1 MHFFHFFFKSG
12 WLAFIAIPHLFAS
25 KFLYEF
31 KWNFV
36 AGTVAMASV
45 MLMFVI
51 PPAIIFAPFALAF
64 SSGAYALGTL
74 HSMLLFMGIGSS
86 HCEKAMIPEVVKVGM
101 IQSVGYFSIWVITYG
116 ILLLFIGHEYLSV
129 LLSDPETFAT
139 QEGARMDAGQWPAFA
154 IAIAALIVLHT
165 LWGSLVAVVMA
176 AAGYGLGPK
185 QESFNGLWGFG
196 FRFFSILVT
205 RVGWLLLMS
214 TLILAVALAIF
225 PEVSWDS
232 VKHFVSTL
240 MNGNREEIEALSIR
254 EPVLDSSA
262 KKLIAVF
269 LFVIWTRL
277 PEAINAATA
286 CIAFRERLGI
296 HEQEKLDA
304 MPTTAEKQAKYE
316 THAKEVASMRER
328 RMPSRWQDTP

>member
-1 MHFFHFFFKSG
+1 MHFIHFFIKSG
-12 WLAFIAIPHLFAS
+12 WLAFIAIPHLFTS

-51 PPAIIFAPFALAF
+51 PPAIILAPFALAF
-64 SSGAYALGTL
+64 SNGAYALGTL

-86 HCEKAMIPEVVKVGM
+86 HCEKAMIPEVVKIGM
-101 IQSVGYFSIWVITYG
+101 IQSVGYFSIWVIAYG
-116 ILLLFIGHEYLSV
+116 VLQFFIGHDYLSV
-129 LLSDPETFAT
+129 LFSDPDTFIT
-139 QEGARMDAGQWPAFA
+139 QEGARLDAGQWPAFA

-185 QESFNGLWGFG
+185 QESFNGFWGFG
-196 FRFFSILVT
+196 FRFLSILIT
-205 RVGWLLLMS
+205 RVGWLFLM
-214 TLILAVALAIF
+214 TALIFLVALAIF

-232 VKHFVSTL
+232 VKHFVTTL
-240 MNGNREEIEALSIR
+240 MNGRKEEIEALSIR
-254 EPVLDSSA
+254 EPVLDSTA

-269 LFVIWTRL
+269 LFLIWTRL

-286 CIAFRERLGI
+286 CIAFSERLGI
-296 HEQEKLDA
+296 HKQERLDA
-304 MPTTAEKQAKYE
+304 MPTAAEKQAKYE
-316 THAKEVASMRER
+316 AHAKEMASLREK
-328 RMPSRWQDTP
+328 RMPSRWRDTP